1 MANQSMKKDFLLA
14 LALVVAGTIL
24 FSIMFGF
31 PLQAPPQAGSG
42 TRAQLKVGE
51 IAPPI
56 QAAGWVNGDPIQ
68 NQGLK
73 GKVIVVDA
81 WATWCWPC
89 RQQAP
94 HIVKT
99 YQKFKDQNVA
109 FIGLT
114 SDGED
119 LLPEIRQWLK
129 ETDITWP
136 NGYGAIDS
144 LIAFKADTIPQ
155 VWVIGTDGRVVW
167 NVDSESTESLEQG
180 ISRALGLAP

>member
-1 MANQSMKKDFLLA
+1 MAQKSMKTDFI
-14 LALVVAGTIL
+14 LALVLVLLGTVVFTVLFVLRVQPPSGAG
-24 FSIMFGF
+24 G
-31 PLQAPPQAGSG
+31 Q
-42 TRAQLKVGE
+42 RAQLKVGDT
-51 IAPPI
+51 APPI
-56 QAAGWVNGDPIQ
+56 KADGWVNGNPLENGD
-68 NQGLK
+68 LE

-94 HIVKT
+94 HMVET
-99 YQKFKDQNVA
+99 YQQFKDQNVA

-119 LLPEIRQWLK
+119 LLPEIQQWLK

-136 NGYGAIDS
+136 NGYGAIES

-155 VWVIGTDGRVVW
+155 VWVIGTDGKVVW
-167 NVDSESTESLEQG
+167 NVDSESTESLADG
-180 ISRALGLAP
+180 ISRALEQSK